1 MWMLTLSSNEWG
13 GQFVPRVS
21 DGKCQLACDVDLIK
35 GTGLDAHPD
44 TKFYTGSAGQEQQ
57 RQVQIAVTPFYKE
70 VFQVFPMCDGA
81 ATINMFFHTH
91 PLMMRGATAQ
101 VSPPSLGD
109 VFAHSVL
116 SNSRNFRQNRQLNTT
131 MVMAFEGLYVYSI
144 LPHKFRQI
152 MDRIDR
158 LVAEYT
164 NWTDSER
171 ELWTVGEAPGS
182 VVDVIK
188 MQIFDEL
195 REGHDQFARD
205 VMAFVAAHR
214 GLFDIRGAPMVTDT
228 LWECKGCVEPNLDFG
243 FAKALG
249 SNVLVRF
256 CRENKFV
263 ETLRLYGF
271 NYDFYPALFDTDIC
285 VLAPV
290 TARMVERD
298 ESLSANWNVFSSSV

>member
-1 MWMLTLSSNEWG
+1 N
-13 GQFVPRVS
+13 
-21 DGKCQLACDVDLIK
+21 VDLIK
-35 GTGLDAHPD
+35 GTGLSVHPD
-44 TKFYTGSAGQEQQ
+44 AKFYTGNTGQEQ
-57 RQVQIAVTPFYKE
+57 QVQIAVTPFYEE
-70 VFQVFPMCDGA
+70 VFQVFPMCDGT

-91 PLMMRGATAQ
+91 PLMMRGNTGQ

-158 LVAEYT
+158 LVAAYT
-164 NWTDSER
+164 GWTDGER

-182 VVDVIK
+182 VVNVIK
-188 MQIFDEL
+188 MEIFDEL
-195 REGHDQFARD
+195 REGHDRFTRD
-205 VMAFVAAHR
+205 VADLVAAHR
-214 GLFDIRGAPMVTDT
+214 GMFDIRGAPVVADA
-228 LWECKGCVEPNLDFG
+228 LWNCKGCVEPNLDFG

-249 SNVLVRF
+249 SSLLVRF
-256 CRENKFV
+256 CRENQFS
-263 ETLRLYGF
+263 ETLRLHGF
-271 NYDFYPALFDTDIC
+271 NYDFYPAPFDTDIC

-298 ESLSANWNVFSSSV
+298 ESLSADWNARVIQ